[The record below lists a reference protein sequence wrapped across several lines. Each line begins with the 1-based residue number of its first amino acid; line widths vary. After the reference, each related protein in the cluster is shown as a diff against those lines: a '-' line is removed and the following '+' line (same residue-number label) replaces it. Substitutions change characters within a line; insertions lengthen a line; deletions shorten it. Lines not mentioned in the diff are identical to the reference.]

1 MTSHH
6 PAGVPNAARNLFLVV
21 AAFVLIVTLEVGP
34 AGHRF
39 HAAAQAQDFPVPAGS
54 WAGKVRSGPGQNYAQ
69 VGSLN
74 EGEDVVL
81 LENTGVMMNGYPWF
95 RIRFRNNREGYKW
108 GGILCAKRVPVDG
121 VYKQCPGFEQT
132 VGGGQQ
138 PADAN
143 TQTVTYSCEEGIPLI
158 VRYVNTDQWSKA
170 YFSHDSFPE
179 VELPQVV
186 SGSGARYSNGHYT
199 LSTKG
204 SEARLEWDGTVSV
217 CQE

>member
-6 PAGVPNAARNLFLVV
+6 PGGWLIAVRSLILVAV
-21 AAFVLIVTLEVGP
+21 AFALIVSLEVGP
-34 AGHRF
+34 AERLF
-39 HAAAQAQDFPVPAGS
+39 RASAQAQNFPVPAGS

-74 EGEDVVL
+74 EGEDVLL
-81 LENTGVMMNGYPWF
+81 LENTGIMMNGYPWF

-108 GGILCAKRVPVDG
+108 GGILCAKKVPVDG

-138 PADAN
+138 PADA
-143 TQTVTYSCEEGIPLI
+143 TTTTVTYSCEEGIPLI
-158 VRYVNTDQWSKA
+158 VRYVNTDQSSTA

-179 VELPQVV
+179 VELPEVV
-186 SGSGARYSNGHYT
+186 SGSGAKYSNGHYT
-199 LSTKG
+199 LWTKG
-204 SEARLEWDGTVSV
+204 PEARLEWDGTVSV
-217 CQE
+217 CEE